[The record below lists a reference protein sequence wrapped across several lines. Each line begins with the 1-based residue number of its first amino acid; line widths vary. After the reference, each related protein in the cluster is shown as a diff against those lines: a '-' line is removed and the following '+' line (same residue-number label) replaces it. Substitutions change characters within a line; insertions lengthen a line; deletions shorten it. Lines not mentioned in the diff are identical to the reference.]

1 MNKVILNYILKNYL
15 KNFLIVV
22 GIFYCFGLILNL
34 FEEVEF
40 FKNLNV
46 SIFTPLILT
55 SIFIPSLIIK
65 ILPFIIFISSL
76 WYMISIKSNKDLLT
90 FKVFG
95 YSNIKLFLI
104 LAFCAFI
111 IGWLVLFIINPI
123 TSTMSIY
130 YEKIKSNYTRD
141 VDHLINFN
149 RDGLWIKE
157 KLNAKQRFI
166 SSTNLDG
173 ETLKNLKI
181 FHLDNNSLLIEK
193 ITAEKAN
200 IVENEWTLY
209 NVNIFKSNQG
219 IINKTYF
226 DQYKITS
233 IYNLNKINSLF
244 KNFDTMSFVDLIFN
258 FNELLETGYN
268 KNFLSQSLH
277 SLLILPFFLLLMTGI
292 ASILAMN
299 NLSKNNNLKITI
311 IGLVIVVIV
320 YYLKDFSLALGQIG
334 KVPLILSIW
343 SPIIALSLFTFIGVL
358 QINEK

>member
-40 FKNLNV
+40 FKNLDV

-157 KLNAKQRFI
+157 KLNTKQRFI

-209 NVNIFKSNQG
+209 SVNIFKSNQG
-219 IINKTYF
+219 IINKTYY

-292 ASILAMN
+292 ASILSMY
-299 NLSKNNNLKITI
+299 NLSKNNNLKMTI